1 MVYLLP
7 ASNIKGVNVMIYL
20 DNAATSWPKPE
31 SVYDAVSE
39 SIRLGGNPGRGDSE
53 KAHAAANIII
63 DTRSALAQLFHISD
77 PTRIVFALNATDAI
91 NLGLQGMLQ
100 PGDHVIT
107 SQMEHNAVTRP
118 LAYLEDVGVRV
129 TKVSTDPLNGVDL
142 DEVRS
147 AFCSETK
154 LVVMSHASNV
164 TGTLNPIEEIGA
176 ICREQG
182 VPFMVDASQS
192 AGAVPIDV
200 VKMNIDLL
208 AFPGHKSL
216 LGPTG
221 TGALYVSET
230 VSPRP
235 IRSGGTGVFSEV
247 RLQPEQLPYYYEAG
261 TQNTVGISG
270 LCAGVHYI
278 LERSVN
284 NIFHEEQKM
293 LQALIDKLVAI
304 PQVTVYGPHTAPRA
318 AAVSFNIEGMD
329 CADVAMILETYYN
342 ISVRSGLQCAP
353 DAHRMLGTIDLG
365 GTVRVSPGLFTTI
378 EEIDTFI
385 DAITEIAQDA

>member
-1 MVYLLP
+1 
-7 ASNIKGVNVMIYL
+7 MIYL

-31 SVYDAVSE
+31 GVYDAVSNA
-39 SIRLGGNPGRGDSE
+39 IRRSGNPSRSNSE
-53 KAHAAANIII
+53 EARAAATDIIE
-63 DTRSALAQLFHISD
+63 TRSALAQLFNIAD
-77 PTRIVFALNATDAI
+77 PQRIVFALNATDAI
-91 NLGLQGMLQ
+91 NLALQGMLK

-118 LAYLEDVGVRV
+118 LAYLEDAGVAV
-129 TKVSTDPLNGVDL
+129 TKVTTDPVRGADL
-142 DEVRS
+142 DEIRKS
-147 AFCSETK
+147 IRPETK
-154 LVVMSHASNV
+154 LVAMTHASNV

-176 ICREQG
+176 ICREAG
-182 VPFMVDASQS
+182 VPFFVDASQS
-192 AGAVPIDV
+192 AGAIPIDV

-230 VSPRP
+230 VTPHP

-270 LCAGVHYI
+270 LCAGVQFI
-278 LERSVN
+278 MERSVSS
-284 NIFHEEQKM
+284 IYFEEQKM
-293 LQALIDKLVAI
+293 VTALIDGLTSI
-304 PQVTVYGPHTAPRA
+304 PGVTVYGPLNSPRA

-329 CADVAMILETYYN
+329 CADVAMILESYYD

-353 DAHRMLGTIDLG
+353 DTHRMLGTFDLG
-365 GTVRVSPGLFTTI
+365 GTVRVSPGLFTTAD
-378 EEIDTFI
+378 EIDEFLW
-385 DAITEIAQDA
+385 AVREIADGE

>member
-1 MVYLLP
+1 
-7 ASNIKGVNVMIYL
+7 MIYL

-31 SVYDAVSE
+31 QVYDAVSNAIKR
-39 SIRLGGNPGRGDSE
+39 SGNPSRSNSE
-53 KAHAAANIII
+53 EARAAATDIIEA
-63 DTRSALAQLFHISD
+63 RGALAQLFNISD
-77 PTRIVFALNATDAI
+77 PERIVFALNATDAI
-91 NLGLQGMLQ
+91 NLGLQGMLK

-118 LAYLEDVGVRV
+118 LAYLEDAGVMV
-129 TKVSTDPLNGVDL
+129 TKVKTDPASGADL
-142 DEVRS
+142 DEIRKS
-147 AFCSETK
+147 IRSETK
-154 LVVMSHASNV
+154 LVAMTHASNV
-164 TGTLNPIEEIGA
+164 TGALNPIEEIGA
-176 ICREQG
+176 ICREAG

-192 AGAVPIDV
+192 AGAIPIDV

-270 LCAGVHYI
+270 LCASVHYI
-278 LERSVN
+278 MERSVSS
-284 NIFHEEQKM
+284 IYFEEQKM
-293 LQALIDKLVAI
+293 IQQLIDGLTSM
-304 PQVTVYGPHTAPRA
+304 PGVTVYGPLTSPRA

-329 CADVAMILETYYN
+329 CADVAMILESYYD

-353 DAHRMLGTIDLG
+353 DTHRMLGTFDMG
-365 GTVRVSPGLFTTI
+365 GTVRVSPGLFTTAD
-378 EEIDTFI
+378 EIDEFLW
-385 DAITEIAQDA
+385 AVREIADGE

>member
-1 MVYLLP
+1 
-7 ASNIKGVNVMIYL
+7 MIYL

-31 SVYDAVSE
+31 QVYDAVSNAIKR
-39 SIRLGGNPGRGDSE
+39 SGNPSRSNSE
-53 KAHAAANIII
+53 EARAAATDIIE
-63 DTRSALAQLFHISD
+63 TRGALAQLFNIAD
-77 PTRIVFALNATDAI
+77 PRRIVFALNATDAI
-91 NLGLQGMLQ
+91 NLGLQGMLK

-107 SQMEHNAVTRP
+107 SHMEHNAVTRP
-118 LAYLEDVGVRV
+118 LAYLEDAGVMV
-129 TKVSTDPLNGVDL
+129 TKVKTDPVSGADL
-142 DEVRS
+142 DEIRKS
-147 AFCSETK
+147 IRPETK
-154 LVVMSHASNV
+154 LVAMTHASNV
-164 TGTLNPIEEIGA
+164 TGALNPIEEIGA
-176 ICREQG
+176 VCREVG
-182 VPFMVDASQS
+182 IPFLVDASQT
-192 AGAVPIDV
+192 AGAIPIDV

-278 LERSVN
+278 MERSVSS
-284 NIFHEEQKM
+284 IYFEEQKM
-293 LQALIDKLVAI
+293 VQQLIDGLTSM
-304 PQVTVYGPHTAPRA
+304 PGVTVYGPLTPPRA

-329 CADVAMILETYYN
+329 CADVAMILESYYD

-353 DAHRMLGTIDLG
+353 DTHRMLGTFDLG
-365 GTVRVSPGLFTTI
+365 GTVRVSPGLFTTAD
-378 EEIDTFI
+378 EIDEFLW
-385 DAITEIAQDA
+385 AVREIADGE

>member
-1 MVYLLP
+1 
-7 ASNIKGVNVMIYL
+7 MIYL

-31 SVYDAVSE
+31 TVYDTVSE
-39 SIRLGGNPGRGDSE
+39 AIRRGGNPGRSNSE
-53 KAHAAANIII
+53 KARAAATDINE
-63 DTRSALAQLFHISD
+63 TRAALAQLFHISD

-91 NLGLQGMLQ
+91 NLALQGMLK

-107 SQMEHNAVTRP
+107 SRMEHNAVTRP
-118 LAYLEDVGVRV
+118 LAYLEDAGMLV
-129 TKVSTDPLNGVDL
+129 TKVPTDPVRGAAL
-142 DEVRS
+142 DEIRN
-147 AFCSETK
+147 AIRPETK
-154 LVVMSHASNV
+154 LVAMSHASNV

-176 ICREQG
+176 LCREKG
-182 VPFMVDASQS
+182 VSFMVDASQS
-192 AGAVPIDV
+192 AGAIPIDV

-284 NIFHEEQKM
+284 NIYHEEQKL
-293 LQALIDKLVAI
+293 LQSLIDGLADI
-304 PQVTVYGPHTAPRA
+304 PEVTIYGPLSGPRA
-318 AAVSFNIEGMD
+318 AAVSFNIEDMD
-329 CADVAMILETYYN
+329 CADVAMILETYYD

-353 DAHRMLGTIDLG
+353 DMHRLLGTFDLG
-365 GTVRVSPGLFTTI
+365 GTVRVSPGLFTTND
-378 EEIDTFI
+378 EIDEFLK
-385 DAITEIAQDA
+385 AVREIADGE

>member
-1 MVYLLP
+1 
-7 ASNIKGVNVMIYL
+7 MIYL

-31 SVYDAVSE
+31 QVYDAVSNAIKR
-39 SIRLGGNPGRGDSE
+39 SGNPSRSNSE
-53 KAHAAANIII
+53 EARAAATDIIE
-63 DTRSALAQLFHISD
+63 TRGALAQLFNIAD
-77 PTRIVFALNATDAI
+77 PQRIVFALNATDAI
-91 NLGLQGMLQ
+91 NLGLQGMLK

-118 LAYLEDVGVRV
+118 LAYLEDAGVMV
-129 TKVSTDPLNGVDL
+129 TKVNTDPVSGADL
-142 DEVRS
+142 DEIRKS
-147 AFCSETK
+147 IRPETK
-154 LVVMSHASNV
+154 LVAMTHASNV
-164 TGTLNPIEEIGA
+164 TGALNPIEEIGA
-176 ICREQG
+176 ICREAG
-182 VPFMVDASQS
+182 VPFLVDASQS
-192 AGAVPIDV
+192 AGAIPIDV
-200 VKMNIDLL
+200 VTMNIDLL

-278 LERSVN
+278 MERSVSS
-284 NIFHEEQKM
+284 IYFEEQKM
-293 LQALIDKLVAI
+293 VQQLIDGLTSM
-304 PQVTVYGPHTAPRA
+304 QGVTVYGPLTSPRA

-329 CADVAMILETYYN
+329 CADVAMILESYYD

-353 DAHRMLGTIDLG
+353 DTHRMLGTFDMG
-365 GTVRVSPGLFTTI
+365 GTVRVSPGLFTTAD
-378 EEIDTFI
+378 EIDEFLW
-385 DAITEIAQDA
+385 AVREIADGE

>member
-1 MVYLLP
+1 
-7 ASNIKGVNVMIYL
+7 MIYL

-31 SVYDAVSE
+31 VVYDAVSN
-39 SIRLGGNPGRGDSE
+39 SIKRSGNPGRSNSE
-53 KAHAAANIII
+53 EARAAATDIIEAR
-63 DTRSALAQLFHISD
+63 TALAELFHVAD
-77 PTRIVFALNATDAI
+77 PNRIVFALNATDAI
-91 NLGLQGMLQ
+91 NLGLQGMLK

-118 LAYLEDVGVRV
+118 LAYLEDAGVMV
-129 TKVSTDPLNGVDL
+129 TKVKTDPVSGADL
-142 DEVRS
+142 DEVRQ
-147 AFCSETK
+147 AFRPETK
-154 LVVMSHASNV
+154 LVIMTHASNV
-164 TGTLNPIEEIGA
+164 TGTLNPIGEIGA
-176 ICREQG
+176 ICREHN

-192 AGAVPIDV
+192 AGAIPIDV

-230 VSPRP
+230 VSPKP
-235 IRSGGTGVFSEV
+235 VRSGGTGVFSEV

-261 TQNTVGISG
+261 TQNTIGIAG
-270 LCAGVHYI
+270 LCAGAHYI

-284 NIFHEEQKM
+284 NIYFEEQKLVQM
-293 LQALIDKLVAI
+293 LIDGLTSI
-304 PQVTVYGPHTAPRA
+304 PGVTVYGPLTAPRA

-329 CADVAMILETYYN
+329 CADVAMILESYYD

-353 DAHRMLGTIDLG
+353 DTHRMLGTIDIG
-365 GTVRVSPGLFTTI
+365 GTVRVSPGLFTTAD
-378 EEIDTFI
+378 EIDEFLW
-385 DAITEIAQDA
+385 AVREISEGE

>member
-1 MVYLLP
+1 
-7 ASNIKGVNVMIYL
+7 MIYL

-31 SVYDAVSE
+31 QVYESVSDSL
-39 SIRLGGNPGRGDSE
+39 RRGGNPGRGESE
-53 KAHAAANIII
+53 KSRAAATDIIEA
-63 DTRSALAQLFHISD
+63 RSALAELFHIAD
-77 PTRIVFALNATDAI
+77 PNRIVFALNATDAI
-91 NLGLQGMLQ
+91 NLALQGMLQ

-118 LAYLEDVGVRV
+118 LAYLEDAGVMV
-129 TKVSTDPLNGVDL
+129 TKVATDPIKGADL
-142 DEVRS
+142 QEVRQ
-147 AFCSETK
+147 AFRPETK
-154 LVVMSHASNV
+154 LVVMAHASNV
-164 TGTLNPIEEIGA
+164 TGALNPIEEIGA
-176 ICREQG
+176 ICREKN
-182 VPFMVDASQS
+182 VPFLVDAAQS
-192 AGAVPIDV
+192 AGAIPIDV

-208 AFPGHKSL
+208 AIPGHKSL

-261 TQNTVGISG
+261 TQNAVGIAG

-278 LERSVN
+278 LERSVSG
-284 NIFHEEQKM
+284 IYHEEQKM
-293 LQALIDKLVAI
+293 LQHLIDGLVSM
-304 PQVTVYGPHTAPRA
+304 PEVTVYGPLSAPRA

-329 CADVAMILETYYN
+329 CADVAMILETYYD

-353 DAHRMLGTIDLG
+353 DTHRMLGTFDLN
-365 GTVRVSPGLFTTI
+365 GTVRVSPGLFTRD
-378 EEIDTFI
+378 EEIDTFLR
-385 DAITEIAQDA
+385 AIREIIKG

>member
-1 MVYLLP
+1 MV
-7 ASNIKGVNVMIYL
+7 YL

-31 SVYDAVSE
+31 GVYDAVSNA
-39 SIRLGGNPGRGDSE
+39 IRRSGNPSRSNSE
-53 KAHAAANIII
+53 EARAAATDIIE
-63 DTRSALAQLFHISD
+63 TRSALAQLFNIAD
-77 PTRIVFALNATDAI
+77 PQRIVFALNATDAI
-91 NLGLQGMLQ
+91 NLALQGMLK

-118 LAYLEDVGVRV
+118 LAYLEDAGVAV
-129 TKVSTDPLNGVDL
+129 TKVTTDPVRGADL
-142 DEVRS
+142 DEIRKS
-147 AFCSETK
+147 IRPETK
-154 LVVMSHASNV
+154 LVAMTHASNV

-176 ICREQG
+176 ICREAG
-182 VPFMVDASQS
+182 VPFFVDASQS
-192 AGAVPIDV
+192 AGAIPIDV

-230 VSPRP
+230 VTPHP

-270 LCAGVHYI
+270 LCAGVQFI
-278 LERSVN
+278 MERSVSS
-284 NIFHEEQKM
+284 IYFEEQKM
-293 LQALIDKLVAI
+293 VTALIDGLTSI
-304 PQVTVYGPHTAPRA
+304 PGVTVYGPLSSPRA

-329 CADVAMILETYYN
+329 CADVAMILESYYD

-353 DAHRMLGTIDLG
+353 DTHRMLGTFDLG
-365 GTVRVSPGLFTTI
+365 GTVRVSPGLFTTAD
-378 EEIDTFI
+378 EIDEFLW
-385 DAITEIAQDA
+385 AVREIADGE

>member
-1 MVYLLP
+1 
-7 ASNIKGVNVMIYL
+7 MIYL

-31 SVYDAVSE
+31 QVYDAVSGA
-39 SIRLGGNPGRGDSE
+39 IRRSGNPSRSNSE
-53 KAHAAANIII
+53 EARAAATDIIE
-63 DTRSALAQLFHISD
+63 TRGALAQLFNIAD
-77 PTRIVFALNATDAI
+77 PQRIVFALNATDAI
-91 NLGLQGMLQ
+91 NLALQGMLK

-107 SQMEHNAVTRP
+107 SRMEHNAVTRP
-118 LAYLEDVGVRV
+118 LAYLEDAGVMV
-129 TKVSTDPLNGVDL
+129 TKVTTDPVTGADP
-142 DEVRS
+142 DEIRKS
-147 AFCSETK
+147 IRPETK
-154 LVVMSHASNV
+154 LVAMTHASNV

-176 ICREQG
+176 ICREAG
-182 VPFMVDASQS
+182 VPFFVDASQT
-192 AGAVPIDV
+192 AGAIPIDV

-230 VSPRP
+230 VSPHP

-270 LCAGVHYI
+270 LCASVHYI
-278 LERSVN
+278 MERSVSS
-284 NIFHEEQKM
+284 IYFEEQKM
-293 LQALIDKLVAI
+293 VTALIDGLTSM
-304 PQVTVYGPHTAPRA
+304 PGVTVYGPLVSPRA

-329 CADVAMILETYYN
+329 CADVAMILESYYD

-353 DAHRMLGTIDLG
+353 DTHRMLGTFDMG
-365 GTVRVSPGLFTTI
+365 GTVRVSPGLFTTPD
-378 EEIDTFI
+378 EIDEFLW
-385 DAITEIAQDA
+385 AVREIADGE